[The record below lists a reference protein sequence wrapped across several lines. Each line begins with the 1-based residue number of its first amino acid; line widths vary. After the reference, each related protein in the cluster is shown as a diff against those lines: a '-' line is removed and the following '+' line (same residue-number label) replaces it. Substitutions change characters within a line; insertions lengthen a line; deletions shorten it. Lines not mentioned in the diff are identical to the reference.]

1 MPQPQ
6 NIPPYSADYHLYSS
20 SVVLPTPAPGLQ
32 NSSDTVLNIFMPL
45 ADNALSLP
53 GLAEHNPR
61 AADNSADFETETTN
75 ASESL
80 AKKWAGAKGEKVGW
94 IFATYQ

>member
-6 NIPPYSADYHLYSS
+6 NIPPYSADYHLSSS

-45 ADNALSLP
+45 A
-53 GLAEHNPR
+53 EHNPR
-61 AADNSADFETETTN
+61 ASDKSADFETETTN

-94 IFATYQ
+94 FFATYQ